1 MYAYHCLGL
10 ISTVNYIHSQELD
23 IIVPEKEIDI
33 ATKTTETRIFVKYK
47 IMTLTE
53 EDLKQ
58 FNEPILLVQKLCTQ
72 TTSRNNT

>member
-1 MYAYHCLGL
+1 MYAYHFLGL